1 MDYYRILGVVP
12 EATPS
17 EIRRAYRRLA
27 RKFHP
32 KINPGD
38 RTAVTI
44 FEQVV
49 EAHET
54 LNDPDRRRE
63 YDAMGTKE
71 DPSPTQSYEFLGFD
85 FSVAVA
91 GQQATTFGDLFSEMF
106 SGGRSPGGA
115 LPVEDGADLY
125 HDVTVSFRDAMRG
138 VRLRMPVMRRV
149 RCGQCG
155 GRGVIRIVDARCPHC
170 RGAGV
175 IGGARGHMV
184 FRKACTPCRGT
195 GLLKHRPCE
204 ACGYGGVTS
213 RSDEV
218 TVQVPAGV
226 DDGVSLRLAGQGHA
240 GRAGGS
246 SGDLYVKV
254 AVTADSLFRR
264 ESDDL
269 ILEIPLAIHEAALG
283 SRIKVPTLDGQVQL
297 RIPSGTQSGQ
307 RFRLRG
313 RGAPSRRGEGRGDL
327 LVEVSLVLPAL
338 LDERSKDLLREFGAI
353 NREDVRVYFKN

>member
-38 RTAVTI
+38 RTAVSI

-71 DPSPTQSYEFLGFD
+71 DPAPTQSYEFLGFD
-85 FSVAVA
+85 FSVAVE
-91 GQQATTFGDLFSEMF
+91 GQQATTFGDFFSEMF
-106 SGGRSPGGA
+106 SSGHLPGGA
-115 LPVEDGADLY
+115 VSAENGADLY
-125 HDVTVSFRDAMRG
+125 HDVTVSFRDALRG
-138 VRLRMPVMRRV
+138 VKLRMPVMRRV
-149 RCGQCG
+149 RCRKCEGH
-155 GRGVIRIVDARCPHC
+155 GVIRIVDARCPHC

-184 FRKACTPCRGT
+184 FRKACAPCRGT
-195 GLLKHRPCE
+195 GLLKYRSCE
-204 ACGYGGVTS
+204 VCGCEGVTAS
-213 RSDEV
+213 SDEV
-218 TVQVPAGV
+218 TVQIPAGV
-226 DDGVSLRLAGQGHA
+226 DNGVSLRLAGHGHA

-246 SGDLYVKV
+246 LGDLYVKV
-254 AVTADSLFRR
+254 GVTADSLFRR
-264 ESDDL
+264 EDDDL
-269 ILEIPLAIHEAALG
+269 VLEVPLAIHEAALG
-283 SRIKVPTLDGQVQL
+283 SRIEVPTLDGPVQL
-297 RIPSGTQSGQ
+297 RIPSGTQSGK

-313 RGAPSRRGEGRGDL
+313 RGAPFRRGEGRGDL

-353 NREDVRVYFKN
+353 NRDNVRVYFKN